1 MTNVQSEAPTGAM
14 SITEHELARCE
25 RANQT
30 GLQPVV
36 FVQRFI

>member
-1 MTNVQSEAPTGAM
+1 M